1 MLQPLS
7 VRLMSITLH
16 ATSAVYK
23 HGLPACTTC
32 DSPEVEWTGD
42 VGRVAEVGQTQRVG
56 VAKFCSSKFRGAA

>member
-7 VRLMSITLH
+7 ARLMSIAIHT
-16 ATSAVYK
+16 TSAVCK
-23 HGLPACTTC
+23 HGLCTCTIC

-56 VAKFCSSKFRGAA
+56 IAKF